1 MFMLIYVDD
10 IIVVSSNNDAVTA
23 MLQELQKEFAL
34 KELGNL
40 NSFLGIEVNKIL
52 GGILLSQEKYA
63 SGLLKMTG
71 MSNCKSVNTLMSTSE
86 KYHFITERS

>member
-63 SGLLKMTG
+63 SGLLKMT
-71 MSNCKSVNTLMSTSE
+71 
-86 KYHFITERS
+86 